1 MMKTST
7 AIALTVGTV
16 VTGILAY
23 AVYFDHKRRTDP
35 EFRKALKRD
44 ARRQARMAKEA
55 KEVEGKQ
62 QKEAIKRAVEEAQE
76 EGFPSDIEE
85 REAFFMKE
93 VAEGEA
99 RNGEGSDPVGAALCF
114 YKALKVYPEPKTLIN
129 IYENTVSKDVL
140 EILAV
145 MCTQDKDLNNKIG
158 GSASGS
164 ESGHGVE

>member
-1 MMKTST
+1 MQSST
-7 AIALTVGTV
+7 IVALSVGTV
-16 VTGILAY
+16 VTGLLGTYLDFKFNSMFCHKRWQIRVYQRLNQDANWAVAY

-44 ARRQARMAKEA
+44 ARKQARMAKEA
-55 KEVEGKQ
+55 KESEGKQ

-99 RNGEGSDPVGAALCF
+99 RNGEG
-114 YKALKVYPEPKTLIN
+114 T
-129 IYENTVSKDVL
+129 
-140 EILAV
+140 
-145 MCTQDKDLNNKIG
+145 
-158 GSASGS
+158 
-164 ESGHGVE
+164 